1 MGGDEIMIAVGIGC
15 RRGTTADLII
25 EIVRHA
31 LARAGK
37 NGEAIELFTI
47 DDKRDEAG
55 LLAAAAELRLPLT
68 FLSRTALQGVED
80 RIVTLSRQAKAAFD
94 VASVSEA
101 ASLAGAGRDAVLVVA
116 RIARQDVTCAVAR
129 GDGR

>member
-1 MGGDEIMIAVGIGC
+1 MGSDEIMIAVGIGC
-15 RRGTTADLII
+15 RRGASADSIV
-25 EIVRHA
+25 EIVRQA
-31 LARAGK
+31 LARTDHK
-37 NGEAIELFTI
+37 SEAIELFTI

-68 FLSRTALQGVED
+68 FLSRAALQGVED
-80 RIVTLSRQAKAAFD
+80 RIVMASRQAKAAFD

-129 GDGR
+129 GDGK